1 MLGVSEIRNMQM
13 RDAFISKLYEKVKH
27 DKDIIIISN
36 DYGAVSLDKF
46 RNDFPDQYI
55 NAGVSEQNIISMAAG
70 MAIAGKKVFVYS
82 IASFIVTRCLEQIKI
97 DICSQQLPIKIIAVG
112 AGYAYSEDG
121 PTHHACEDIAI
132 MRTLDG
138 MQIYSPSNAV
148 MTSNLVDISL
158 DTSMPMYI
166 RMDKG
171 IYSNFKE
178 DINYDLGLDVD
189 SLGNDLCIISTGTIH
204 NVAIDLSRILFENG
218 IRSTVVDIFRLKP
231 LNTKLLSKILEDH
244 THVVTIEEHTLNGGL
259 SSIVAEHILD
269 NALNCALKRFGI
281 VEGGIYVYGVREE
294 VRKKLGLDARDM
306 STSVAEWLK

>member
-27 DKDIIIISN
+27 DKDIIILSN

-97 DICSQQLPIKIIAVG
+97 DICSQKLPVKIIAVG

-121 PTHHACEDIAI
+121 PTHHACEDIAL
-132 MRTLDG
+132 MRALDG
-138 MQIYSPSNAV
+138 MQIFSPSNAV

-189 SLGNDLCIISTGTIH
+189 SFGNDLCIISTGTIH

-218 IRSTVVDIFRLKP
+218 IKSTVLDIFRLKP
-231 LNTKLLSKILEDH
+231 VNTKLLSQILEDH

-259 SSIVAEHILD
+259 GSIVAEHILD
-269 NALNCALKRFGI
+269 NDLHCALKRFGI
-281 VEGGIYVYGVREE
+281 IEGGYI
-294 VRKKLGLDARDM
+294 
-306 STSVAEWLK
+306 WLWSS